1 MAITRLNTNAVGTS
15 VNLTSN
21 VTGTLPTGNGGT
33 GATSFTKGKVLQA
46 VQASTATQANS
57 NTTTYADTNL
67 TASITPSSSSNK
79 VLVLIQQGGVA
90 KSNADNHVQI
100 KVLRGS
106 TEIGGTIPGRSLAYT
121 GNSDY
126 NYIGTGFSA
135 SILDSPSTT
144 SATTYKTQFARN
156 GSGGGFARVQ
166 TDSAISYITL
176 LEVEA

>member
-1 MAITRLNTNAVGTS
+1 MAITRLGGANAISGTIPQGNIANAS
-15 VNLTSN
+15 LGA
-21 VTGTLPTGNGGT
+21 VTALPAAITT
-33 GATSFTKGKVLQA
+33 GKVLQA

-57 NTTTYADTNL
+57 NSGTYADTNL

-100 KVLRGS
+100 KVLRDS

-135 SILDSPSTT
+135 SILDSPSST
-144 SATTYKTQFARN
+144 SALTYKTQFARN

-166 TDSAISYITL
+166 TDSAISFITL
-176 LEVEA
+176 LEIEA